1 MNKIL
6 TMVTIILSMILTTN
20 LSFGQSNFKKGN
32 KFVEGSVNYSK
43 VNNTIDSVLVCQ
55 GSLNLSGA
63 HFFTNRFAL
72 GLTGAISES
81 KTSGG
86 IFGRC
91 YFYEKNAFSVFSQLT
106 AQTSVETDSSVS
118 TKCNNL
124 NLGFGLNYFITNRLA
139 LTTSI
144 CSLVD
149 VTSHPNK
156 VGYTQPDIKVGFSG
170 VDNPLSSAKFGILFK
185 F

>member
-43 VNNTIDSVLVCQ
+43 VNNTTQS
-55 GSLNLSGA
+55 SLNLSGA

-72 GLTGAISES
+72 GLTGAMSES

-106 AQTSVETDSSVS
+106 AQTSVETDTVHPQSVVS

-124 NLGFGLNYFITNRLA
+124 NLGFGLNYFVTNRLA

-156 VGYTQPDIKVGFSG
+156 VGYTQPDINVGLSG
-170 VDNPLSSAKFGILFK
+170 IDNPLSAAKFGILFK

>member
-43 VNNTIDSVLVCQ
+43 VNNSTQS
-55 GSLNLSGA
+55 SLNLSGA

-72 GLTGAISES
+72 GLTGAMSES

-106 AQTSVETDSSVS
+106 AQTSVETIPIPGVDSSVS

>member
-6 TMVTIILSMILTTN
+6 TTVAIVLSILTAN

-32 KFVEGSVNYSK
+32 KFVEGTINYSR
-43 VNNTIDSVLVCQ
+43 VNNTTQS
-55 GSLNLSGA
+55 SLNLSGA
-63 HFFTNRFAL
+63 HFFTNHFAL
-72 GLTGAISES
+72 GITGAISES
-81 KTSGG
+81 KTTGG
-86 IFGRC
+86 VFGRC
-91 YFYEKNAFSVFSQLT
+91 SFYEKNAFSVFSQLT
-106 AQTSVETDSSVS
+106 AQTSVSTDTNGS

-124 NLGFGLNYFITNRLA
+124 NLGFGLNYFVTNRLA

-144 CSLVD
+144 CNLVD
-149 VTSHPNK
+149 VTSNPNK
-156 VGYTQPDIKVGFSG
+156 VGSTQPDVKVGFSG

>member
-6 TMVTIILSMILTTN
+6 TTVAILLSILTAN

-32 KFVEGSVNYSK
+32 KFVEGTINYSR
-43 VNNTIDSVLVCQ
+43 VNNTTQS
-55 GSLNLSGA
+55 SLNLSGA

-72 GLTGAISES
+72 GITGAISES
-81 KTSGG
+81 KTTGG
-86 IFGRC
+86 VFGRC
-91 YFYEKNAFSVFSQLT
+91 YFYEKNDFSVFSQLT
-106 AQTSVETDSSVS
+106 AQTSVSTDTNGS
-118 TKCNNL
+118 TRCNNL
-124 NLGFGLNYFITNRLA
+124 NLGFGLNYFVTNRLA
-139 LTTSI
+139 LTSSI

-156 VGYTQPDIKVGFSG
+156 VGYTQPDVKVGFSG

>member
-1 MNKIL
+1 M
-6 TMVTIILSMILTTN
+6 
-20 LSFGQSNFKKGN
+20 
-32 KFVEGSVNYSK
+32 
-43 VNNTIDSVLVCQ
+43 
-55 GSLNLSGA
+55 
-63 HFFTNRFAL
+63 
-72 GLTGAISES
+72 SES

-106 AQTSVETDSSVS
+106 AQTSVETDTVHPQSVVS

>member
-6 TMVTIILSMILTTN
+6 TTATIVLSMILTAN

-32 KFVEGSVNYSK
+32 KFVEGSINYSK
-43 VNNTIDSVLVCQ
+43 VNNTTQS
-55 GSLNLSGA
+55 SLNLSGA

-72 GLTGAISES
+72 GLTGAMSES

-106 AQTSVETDSSVS
+106 AQTSVETDALLS

-124 NLGFGLNYFITNRLA
+124 NLGFGLNYFVTNRLA

-156 VGYTQPDIKVGFSG
+156 VGYTQPDINVGLSG
-170 VDNPLSSAKFGILFK
+170 IDNPLSAAKFGILFK

>member
-43 VNNTIDSVLVCQ
+43 VNNTTQS
-55 GSLNLSGA
+55 SLNLSGA

-72 GLTGAISES
+72 GLTGAMSES

-106 AQTSVETDSSVS
+106 AQTSVSTDTVHPQSPIS